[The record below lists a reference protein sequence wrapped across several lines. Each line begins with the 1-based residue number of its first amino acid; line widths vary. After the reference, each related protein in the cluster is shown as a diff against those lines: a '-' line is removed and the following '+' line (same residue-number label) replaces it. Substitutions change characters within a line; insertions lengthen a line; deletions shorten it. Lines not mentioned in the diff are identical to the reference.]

1 MVDEAQSGVR
11 SYAGRIAMRT
21 VPLGRSSVEISEFI
35 VGAGGI
41 GGIGS
46 SSATLG
52 QGITRDQGLDRLDEA
67 RELGISVIDT
77 ADAYGGGESERA
89 VGEWSRTRQRHGV
102 LLQTKVGSV
111 TGPGHRRSNLSR
123 PHIERQLARSAERL
137 GRVDLFLSHGPDA
150 DTPLEETL
158 EAFAAAQEGG
168 LIRAFGMSNVDAR
181 LLEKVLITAEKAAL
195 PRPEWIQNGLSLLD
209 RGDEQDLLP
218 LVVSEGIGYTPF
230 SPLAGGV
237 LSDRYLDGASVEP
250 GSRIAVAGS
259 RYYRGMYTEDNLAKV
274 SALRDLARD
283 REMTVA
289 GMALA
294 WLRAHPSVTAPI
306 VSPSRAGQ
314 WQAVREALQ
323 HDVSEE
329 DFQTI
334 ADMFAAG

>member
-1 MVDEAQSGVR
+1 M
-11 SYAGRIAMRT
+11 RI
-21 VPLGRSSVEISEFI
+21 VPLGRTSVEISEFI
-35 VGAGGI
+35 FGAGGI

-52 QGITRDQGLDRLDEA
+52 QGITHDQGLDRLDEA
-67 RELGISVIDT
+67 RELGINVVDT
-77 ADAYGGGESERA
+77 ADAYGGGESEKA
-89 VGEWSRTRQRHGV
+89 VGEWYKTRQQQGV

-111 TGPGHRRSNLSR
+111 AGPGQRRRNLSR
-123 PHIERQLARSAERL
+123 PHIERQLARSVERL
-137 GRVDLFLSHGPDA
+137 GRVDLYLSHGPDA

-158 EAFAAAQEGG
+158 EAFAAAQEAG
-168 LIRAFGMSNVDAR
+168 LIRAFGMSNVDAP
-181 LLEKVLITAEKAAL
+181 LLEKVLTAAEKAAL

-209 RGDEQDLLP
+209 RGDEEDLLP
-218 LVVSEGIGYTPF
+218 LVASEGIGYTPF

-259 RYYRGMYTEDNLAKV
+259 LYYRGMYTEDNLVKV

-283 REMTVA
+283 REMTVS
-289 GMALA
+289 GLALA

-323 HDVSEE
+323 HDLSEE
-329 DFQTI
+329 DFRRVGAI
-334 ADMFAAG
+334 FAS